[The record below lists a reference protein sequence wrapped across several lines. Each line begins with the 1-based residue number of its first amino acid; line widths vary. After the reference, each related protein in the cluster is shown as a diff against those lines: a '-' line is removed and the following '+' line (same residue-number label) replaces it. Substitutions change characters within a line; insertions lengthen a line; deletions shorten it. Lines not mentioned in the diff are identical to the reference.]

1 MEKIK
6 KIPNKIAIG
15 GYLILI
21 FAVIII
27 FTCAI
32 APVTNR
38 EPKGKDTYV
47 DYSDGWLADDG
58 SAASL
63 SHMSGTTVIHRK
75 ITQQECDKTLF
86 FFAKTANVRVL
97 IDDECIYENPK
108 FSTQLFGKTPGALFV
123 KVPVAA
129 DSEGKTLSIEVT
141 NPYDDSS
148 AKLSEMYIGTISD
161 IMQYQMQKRFVSF
174 CLSFITM
181 ALGFGMLL
189 LFIPLAHQRIVGR
202 ELLYLGLAAFVS
214 GLFLTSDGRFIQL
227 LYGNAHVVHV
237 IAETTMQL
245 IIPPFLLF
253 LGRMYKNYNITIAKI
268 FCIISEITFF
278 ACFISE
284 ISGYRDYHQNLIL
297 THIMFA
303 ISLVFVFISTIKG
316 FIKEPKANVYHN
328 LGCVGLCVLTLT
340 DIVILWAGIGK
351 ETSYFVRL
359 GVLFFIGMEAV
370 QIVHKFLKAYQS
382 NIKNELL
389 SRLAYHDGLTELLN
403 RTSYMEEIK
412 NLEDGNLPY
421 VLFAIYD
428 VNNLK
433 KVNDTMG
440 HQKGDEMIKRVADVL
455 NASLGK
461 YGKCF
466 RIGGDEFAFIST
478 SVGIEED
485 FVKLNDQLVGSF
497 GSISDGDGLVPI
509 TVAMGYSVLHKDAR
523 RSLDD
528 AIREADSQMYENKR
542 TMKHRVG

>member
-1 MEKIK
+1 MKNTK
-6 KIPNKIAIG
+6 KIPNKIPIG

-21 FAVIII
+21 FAVIMI

-38 EPKGKDTYV
+38 ESKGKDTYV
-47 DYSDGWLADDG
+47 DYSDGWLAEDG
-58 SAASL
+58 SDAGL
-63 SHMSGTTVIHRK
+63 SHLSGTTVIHRK
-75 ITQQECDKTLF
+75 ITQQECGKTLF
-86 FFAKTANVRVL
+86 FFAKTANIRVF

-123 KVPVAA
+123 KVPVAEGN
-129 DSEGKTLSIEVT
+129 DGKTLSIEVT
-141 NPYDDSS
+141 NPYNDSS

-161 IMQYQMQKRFVSF
+161 IMQYQMQKRFISF

-189 LFIPLAHQRIVGR
+189 LFIPLALQRIVGR

-227 LYGNAHVVHV
+227 LFGNAHVVHV

-253 LGRMYKNYNITIAKI
+253 LGRMYNNYNITIAKI
-268 FCIISEITFF
+268 LCIVCEITFF
-278 ACFISE
+278 VCFISE
-284 ISGYRDYHQNLIL
+284 ISGFRDYHQNLFL

-316 FIKEPKANVYHN
+316 FVKEPKANMYHN

-370 QIVHKFLKAYQS
+370 QIVQKFLKAYQS

-389 SRLAYHDGLTELLN
+389 SRLAYHDGLTDLLN
-403 RTSYMEEIK
+403 RTSYMEEVK
-412 NLEDGNLPY
+412 SLEESNSQY

-466 RIGGDEFAFIST
+466 RIGGDEFVFIST
-478 SVGIEED
+478 SAGIEEN
-485 FVKLNDQLVGSF
+485 FVRINDQLVGSL
-497 GSISDGDGLVPI
+497 GSVTDGDKLVPI

-528 AIREADSQMYENKR
+528 AIREADSQMYANKR
-542 TMKHRVG
+542 TMKHRIG

>member
-1 MEKIK
+1 MQFNKKPPFDPNIIVIERIGYGKNQ

-15 GYLILI
+15 GYLVLI

-38 EPKGKDTYV
+38 ESKGKDTYV
-47 DYSDGWLADDG
+47 DYSDGWIAEDG

-161 IMQYQMQKRFVSF
+161 IMQHQMRKRFVSF

-253 LGRMYKNYNITIAKI
+253 LGRMYKNYNIHIAKI
-268 FCIISEITFF
+268 LCIVCEIAFF
-278 ACFISE
+278 VCFISE
-284 ISGYRDYHQNLIL
+284 ISGFRDYHQNLIL

-303 ISLVFVFISTIKG
+303 ISLVYVFISTIKG

-412 NLEDGNLPY
+412 NLEDGDLPY

-433 KVNDTMG
+433 KVNDTIW
-440 HQKGDEMIKRVADVL
+440 DIKR
-455 NASLGK
+455 GM
-461 YGKCF
+461 
-466 RIGGDEFAFIST
+466 R
-478 SVGIEED
+478 
-485 FVKLNDQLVGSF
+485 
-497 GSISDGDGLVPI
+497 
-509 TVAMGYSVLHKDAR
+509 
-523 RSLDD
+523 
-528 AIREADSQMYENKR
+528 
-542 TMKHRVG
+542 

>member
-1 MEKIK
+1 MEKIN
-6 KIPNKIAIG
+6 KIPNKIPIG
-15 GYLILI
+15 GYFILI
-21 FAVIII
+21 FAVIMI

-38 EPKGKDTYV
+38 EAAGKDNYI
-47 DYSDGWLADDG
+47 DYSDGWLAEDG
-58 SAASL
+58 SEASL
-63 SHMSGTTVIHRK
+63 SHMSGTTVIHREL
-75 ITQQECDKTLF
+75 TQQECGNTLF
-86 FFAKTANVRVL
+86 FFAKTSNIRVF

-123 KVPVAA
+123 KAPIAA
-129 DSEGKTLSIEVT
+129 DCNGKTLSIEVT
-141 NPYDDSS
+141 NPYNDSS

-161 IMQYQMQKRFVSF
+161 IMQDQMQKRFTSF

-202 ELLYLGLAAFVS
+202 ELLYLGMAAFIS
-214 GLFLTSDGRFIQL
+214 GVFLTSDGRFLQL

-253 LGRMYKNYNITIAKI
+253 LGRMYKNYNIHIAKI
-268 FCIISEITFF
+268 LCIVCEIAFF
-278 ACFISE
+278 VCFISE
-284 ISGYRDYHQNLIL
+284 ISGFRDYHQNLFL

-303 ISLVFVFISTIKG
+303 VSLVFVLMSTIKG
-316 FIKEPKANVYHN
+316 FINEPKANIYHN
-328 LGCVGLCVLTLT
+328 IGCVGLCMFTLA

-370 QIVHKFLKAYQS
+370 QIVQKFLKAYQS

-389 SRLAYHDGLTELLN
+389 SRLAYHDGLTDLLN
-403 RTSYMEEIK
+403 RTSYMEEVK
-412 NLEDGNLPY
+412 KLEDSDSQY

-466 RIGGDEFAFIST
+466 RIGGDEFVFIST
-478 SVGIEED
+478 SAGIEDD
-485 FVKLNDQLVGSF
+485 FVRLNNKLVGSF
-497 GSISDGDGLVPI
+497 GSVTDGDKLVPI